1 MSHQPEDDMEATKVS
16 SIVDLQQEL
25 LSRSQRNRAY
35 LIVLAGS
42 NVGEMYRVDE
52 GETFIGRG
60 QGTTIRLN
68 DDGISRRHARLVQEG
83 GAVLI
88 EDLKSS
94 NGTLVNGVA
103 VAD

>member
-1 MSHQPEDDMEATKVS
+1 MSQQPEPEDDMEATKVS

-42 NVGEMYRVDE
+42 NVGEMYRVEE
-52 GETFIGRG
+52 GETFVGRG
-60 QGTTIRLN
+60 QNANIRLN
-68 DDGISRRHARLVQEG
+68 DDGISRRHARLVQKG
-83 GAVLI
+83 GAVMI

-94 NGTLVNGVA
+94 NGTMLN
-103 VAD
+103 